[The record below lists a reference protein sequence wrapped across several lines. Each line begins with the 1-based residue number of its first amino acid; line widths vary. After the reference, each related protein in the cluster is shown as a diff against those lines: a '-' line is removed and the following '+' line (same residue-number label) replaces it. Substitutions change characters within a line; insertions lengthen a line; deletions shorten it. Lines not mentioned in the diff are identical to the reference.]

1 MKEQLSVVSGQLS
14 EEQLS
19 VVSGQ
24 SSEAEEPIQ
33 NPKSKIQNGDNR
45 LPASTKTYIESNGLR
60 VPFREISLSPSK
72 DFNGN
77 LEENAPVR
85 VYDTSGVWTDPDT
98 KCDVREGL
106 PALRRDWI
114 VARGDV
120 EEYEGNAG
128 ILPADEAARM
138 AAFHVRSAP
147 LRAKSVACVTQ
158 MHYARQGII
167 TPEMEYVAIREN
179 LGRQI
184 AFERLQDA
192 AADRTP
198 LLDRRGAEA
207 LRGGVVE
214 ETKIRFSSSTT
225 PSAEAAATPPIQE
238 GSFRNNDRSSLYHQH
253 AGQSF
258 GASIPEFV
266 TPEFVRDEIARGRA
280 IIPNNI
286 NHPESEPMI
295 IGRNFLVKINA
306 NIGNSAI
313 ASSIE
318 EEVEKMQWSTL
329 WGADTVMDLSTGK
342 NIHAT
347 REWILRNSPVPIGT
361 VPIYQALEKVNGK
374 AEDLTWEIY
383 RDTLIEQAEQGVD
396 YFTIHAGVRLP
407 YIPMTAKRTT
417 GIVSRG
423 GSIMAKWCL
432 AHHEESFLYTR
443 FREICE
449 IMQTYDVS
457 FSLGDGL
464 RPGSIADANDEAQFA
479 ELDTLGE
486 LTKIAWEMDC
496 QTMIE
501 GPGHV
506 PMHLIKENMDKQL
519 EVCGEAPFYT
529 LGPLTT
535 DIAPG
540 YDHITSGIGAAIIGW
555 FGTAMLCYVTPKEHL
570 GLPNKQDVK
579 EGVITYKLAAHAAD
593 LAKGHPG
600 AQYRDNALSK
610 ARFEFR
616 WEDQFNL
623 GLDPEKAKEFHDET
637 LPAEGAKLAH
647 FCSMCGP
654 HFCSMK
660 ITQDV
665 RDYANAQN
673 IEAEKALAVGMSE
686 KAKEFVD
693 AGSEI
698 YK

>member
-1 MKEQLSVVSGQLS
+1 MSQQSAVSSQQS
-14 EEQLS
+14 EETS
-19 VVSGQ
+19 I
-24 SSEAEEPIQ
+24 EHT
-33 NPKSKIQNGDNR
+33 NTK
-45 LPASTKTYIESNGLR
+45 LPASKKVYVSAGKDNPTQ
-60 VPFREISLSPSK
+60 VPFREIALSPSK
-72 DFNGN
+72 SLDGS

-85 VYDTSGVWTDPDT
+85 VYDTSGPWTDPNMT
-98 KCDVREGL
+98 CDIRHGL
-106 PALRRDWI
+106 PPLRLDWI
-114 VARGDV
+114 KARGDV
-120 EEYEGNAG
+120 GSVPGAVATG
-128 ILPADEAARM
+128 GFRC
-138 AAFHVRSAP
+138 SP
-147 LRAKSVACVTQ
+147 LRATRGGSVTQ
-158 MHYARQGII
+158 MHYARRGII
-167 TPEMEYVAIREN
+167 TPEMEFVSIREN
-179 LGRQI
+179 LGREKQRSMI
-184 AFERLQDA
+184 NDQR
-192 AADRTP
+192 
-198 LLDRRGAEA
+198 
-207 LRGGVVE
+207 
-214 ETKIRFSSSTT
+214 S
-225 PSAEAAATPPIQE
+225 
-238 GSFRNNDRSSLYHQH
+238 NNDRSSLDHQH
-253 AGQSF
+253 VGQSF
-258 GASIPEFV
+258 GASIPDFV
-266 TPEFVRDEIARGRA
+266 TPEFVRDEVARGRA
-280 IIPNNI
+280 IIPANI

-306 NIGNSAI
+306 NIGNSSV

-318 EEVEKMQWSTL
+318 EEVEKMRWATL

-342 NIHAT
+342 NIHET

-407 YIPMTAKRTT
+407 YIPLTAKRTT

-449 IMQTYDVS
+449 IIRTYDVS

-479 ELDTLGE
+479 ELETLGE

-506 PMHLIKENMDKQL
+506 PMHLIKENVDKQL
-519 EVCGEAPFYT
+519 EICGEAPFYT

-540 YDHITSGIGAAIIGW
+540 YDHITSAIGAAMIGW
-555 FGTAMLCYVTPKEHL
+555 YGTAMLCYVTPKEHL

-600 AQYRDNALSK
+600 AQFRDNALSK

-623 GLDPEKAKEFHDET
+623 GLDPEKAREFHDET

-665 RDYANAQN
+665 REYAAQQGVT
-673 IEAEKALAVGMSE
+673 EDKAIAVGMSE
-686 KAKEFVD
+686 KAKEFV
-693 AGSEI
+693 ATGAEI
-698 YK
+698 YGNLPDGTRHDH